1 MSSFVINL
9 KIFKRKKILRK
20 LYSENV
26 NNLKLIELD
35 KEDIDLRKYFGDDLM
50 VNLRMVNYLY
60 YLDSVNKRKK
70 NVRKRIVILY
80 VKRVF
85 FFFIVVLIFNFGV
98 IVFLNRG
105 DMFFS
110 GLLGF
115 LMLVVFIVKDK
126 GYCDWDKYF
135 VLMFILINLFFL
147 IGFGFKVKW
156 SFIILIVVF
165 MIF

>member
-9 KIFKRKKILRK
+9 KIFKRKKILKK

-105 DMFFS
+105 DTFFS

-126 GYCDWDKYF
+126 GYRD
-135 VLMFILINLFFL
+135 
-147 IGFGFKVKW
+147 
-156 SFIILIVVF
+156 
-165 MIF
+165 